1 MDRFEGFGKSTPL
14 NPRLRNR
21 WVYKRSSWQRK
32 ANYNCGLYYRRWTGT
47 WSSLDIFYTNIVK
60 EGDDFSPDESAVA
73 DEKVRE
79 MQKIQKQNDRMEEN
93 LQASASTKNKRKE
106 KSSHQLFVNK
116 SKKDD
121 EVEVEDEK
129 HEEEAGILED
139 FDYHDNINAESYEKY
154 FESVCKLL
162 KTKDVIIIDNASYH
176 SRNADDFPV
185 SKWKKS
191 QFQDWLK
198 DHKIPFRPDA
208 LRTELWMLCK
218 IYRAT
223 NTSKVI
229 DNIAKRYGHEVL
241 RLPPYHCDLN
251 AVELIWA
258 DEKNF
263 VARENEE
270 MTLESVEKLFRKRR
284 AEITAEMCKKCEEHV
299 EPVELSYWKTDRI
312 IDLKMDQLEISL
324 DANEE
329 ESDIELHSDQ
339 HDL

>member
-1 MDRFEGFGKSTPL
+1 MKALE
-14 NPRLRNR
+14 NPRRSIHDYGTVGCTKDPVGR
-21 WVYKRSSWQRK
+21 GKRLIIVDCITEDGPVPG
-32 ANYNCGLYYRRWTGT
+32 ALWTFST
-47 WSSLDIFYTNIVK
+47 QTTSKKVK
-60 EGDDFSPDESAVA
+60 KYDFPPVESAVA
-73 DEKVRE
+73 DEKAQE
-79 MQKIQKQNDRMEEN
+79 MQKIQKQNDHMGEN
-93 LQASASTKNKRKE
+93 LQVSTSTKNKRKE
-106 KSSHQLFVNK
+106 KSNHQLFVNK

-121 EVEVEDEK
+121 DVEVGDEK

-154 FESVCKLL
+154 FENFCKLL
-162 KTKDVIIIDNASYH
+162 KPNRVIIIDNASYH

-218 IYRAT
+218 IHRAT

-251 AVELIWA
+251 TIELIWA

-263 VARENEE
+263 VARENKE
-270 MTLESVEKLFRKRR
+270 MTLESVEKLFRRRR
-284 AEITAEMCKKCEEHV
+284 ADITAEMCKKCVEHV
-299 EPVELSYWKTDRI
+299 EHVELSYWKTDRI

-324 DANEE
+324 DANEV
-329 ESDIELHSDQ
+329 ESDIELDSDQ
-339 HDL
+339 EDL

>member
-1 MDRFEGFGKSTPL
+1 MDCITEDGPVPGALWTFSTQTTS
-14 NPRLRNR
+14 
-21 WVYKRSSWQRK
+21 KK
-32 ANYNCGLYYRRWTGT
+32 
-47 WSSLDIFYTNIVK
+47 VK
-60 EGDDFSPDESAVA
+60 KYDFSPVESAVA
-73 DEKVRE
+73 DEKAWE
-79 MQKIQKQNDRMEEN
+79 MQKIQKQNDHMEET
-93 LQASASTKNKRKE
+93 LQASTSTKNKRKE

-139 FDYHDNINAESYEKY
+139 FDYHDNINAKSYEKY

-162 KTKDVIIIDNASYH
+162 KPNGVIMIDNANYH
-176 SRNADDFPV
+176 SRSADDV

-191 QFQDWLK
+191 QLQDWLK

-218 IYRAT
+218 MHRAT

-229 DNIAKRYGHEVL
+229 DNIAKRYSHEVL

-251 AVELIWA
+251 GIELIWA

-263 VARENEE
+263 VALENKE
-270 MTLESVEKLFRKRR
+270 MALESVEKLFRKRR
-284 AEITAEMCKKCEEHV
+284 AEITAEMCKKCVEQVEH
-299 EPVELSYWKTDRI
+299 VELSYLKTDRI

-324 DANEE
+324 DVNEE

-339 HDL
+339 DDL

>member
-1 MDRFEGFGKSTPL
+1 MQK
-14 NPRLRNR
+14 
-21 WVYKRSSWQRK
+21 Y
-32 ANYNCGLYYRRWTGT
+32 
-47 WSSLDIFYTNIVK
+47 
-60 EGDDFSPDESAVA
+60 DFPPVESAVA
-73 DEKVRE
+73 DEKTRE
-79 MQKIQKQNDRMEEN
+79 MRKIQKQNDHMEEN
-93 LQASASTKNKRKE
+93 LQASTSTKNKRKE
-106 KSSHQLFVNK
+106 KSSHQLFVDK

-121 EVEVEDEK
+121 EVEVGDEK
-129 HEEEAGILED
+129 HE
-139 FDYHDNINAESYEKY
+139 
-154 FESVCKLL
+154 
-162 KTKDVIIIDNASYH
+162 SYH

-218 IYRAT
+218 IHRAT

-229 DNIAKRYGHEVL
+229 DNIAKRSGHEVL

-251 AVELIWA
+251 AIELIWA

-263 VARENEE
+263 VARENKE

-284 AEITAEMCKKCEEHV
+284 AEITAEMCKKCVEHV
-299 EPVELSYWKTDRI
+299 EHIELSYWKTDRI

-329 ESDIELHSDQ
+329 ESDIEFTPQ
-339 HDL
+339 